1 MLLMTILSQILFNEN
16 VCMTFYLKREIKSV
30 NIELLQSKILT
41 NDNDVLSNP
50 WKKNF
55 ARVSKKLTHTFS

>member
-16 VCMTFYLKREIKSV
+16 VCMTFYLKMEIKSV

-41 NDNDVLSNP
+41 NDNDVLSNS
-50 WKKNF
+50 WKKTLLEF
-55 ARVSKKLTHTFS
+55 PKS